1 MNQNYAQQGRDFPDS
16 DGVRQAAEAV
26 SHADFK
32 AFFQKYVAGTEEI
45 PWNDFLL
52 SVGLRLVRH
61 SGSRSD
67 PGFEATRNFDAP
79 PIVTAITPNS
89 EAERAGLAVGD
100 SILDIN
106 GQTASSDF
114 RQKLSEL
121 RIGDTLSLRVRNAEG
136 ERRLHWKISSREEV
150 EFELKDLDHVTPQ
163 QKARRTAWLKGES
176 EGDAH
181 P

>member
-32 AFFQKYVAGTEEI
+32 VFFQKYVAGTEEI
-45 PWNDFLL
+45 PWNDFFIN
-52 SVGLRLVRH
+52 VGLHLVRH
-61 SGSRSD
+61 SGSRAD

-136 ERRLHWKISSREEV
+136 ERKLHWKISSREEV
-150 EFELKDLDHVTPQ
+150 EFELKDLDSVTPQ